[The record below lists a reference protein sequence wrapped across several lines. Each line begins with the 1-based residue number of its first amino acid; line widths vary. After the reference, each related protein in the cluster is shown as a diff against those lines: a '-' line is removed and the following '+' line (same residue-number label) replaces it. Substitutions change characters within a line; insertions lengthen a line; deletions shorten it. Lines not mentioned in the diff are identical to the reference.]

1 MTLHSPQPFAFDAR
15 SAAALDAAQEAPA
28 LAPAKAHTPALAAGA
43 AAPAAGAAV
52 RSGLYRGFGKRGL
65 DLVLVIL
72 ALPVLVPLVGL
83 LALAVALDGGRPFYA
98 QDRIGL
104 GGRVFR
110 MWKLRSMV
118 IDADAR
124 LEAHL
129 AADPAA
135 RAEWDATQKLKSD
148 PRITPIGRVLR
159 KCSADELPQLFNVL
173 KGDMSLVGPRPM
185 MVCQQP
191 LYPGTSYFRMRPGV
205 TGFWQISERN
215 AVRFEDRVGFDDAY
229 EARLSLATDLT
240 VLWRTVA
247 VVLRGTGY

>member
-1 MTLHSPQPFAFDAR
+1 MTLHSPQTFAFDAR
-15 SAAALDAAQEAPA
+15 YPDPLVPAPADAAETRPDLQ
-28 LAPAKAHTPALAAGA
+28 
-43 AAPAAGAAV
+43 AAP
-52 RSGLYRGFGKRGL
+52 RTGLYRGFGKRAL

-83 LALAVALDGGRPFYA
+83 LALVVALEGGRPFYA
-98 QDRIGL
+98 QDRIGQ

-118 IDADAR
+118 VDADAR

-129 AADPAA
+129 SANPEA

-148 PRITPIGRVLR
+148 PRITAAGRVLR
-159 KCSADELPQLFNVL
+159 KCSFDELPQLFNVL

-191 LYPGTSYFRMRPGV
+191 LYPGKSYFNLRPGV

-229 EARLSLATDLT
+229 DADLSLATDLW